1 MLEKETIIFGKDIK
15 KSYESLCVLDVEAI
29 SIQKNKV
36 TALTGPSGAGK
47 STLLHILGTLLK
59 PTSGHIYIGQTEIS
73 QFSEKKLAT
82 FRNQKLGFIFQ
93 FHNLLPEFS
102 AIENIVLPAMIAGKD
117 KSVYTKKANELLAL
131 MNLSNRAHHKPSEM
145 SGGEQQRIAIARAL
159 INDPQL
165 IFADEPTGNL
175 DTKNAFDL
183 HQLFINLSKE
193 LGHTFLIVTHNNE
206 LASMSDKVIKM
217 KDGKIVHV

>member
-59 PTSGHIYIGQTEIS
+59 PTSGHIYIDQTEIS
-73 QFSEKKLAT
+73 LFSEKKLAN

-102 AIENIVLPAMIAGKD
+102 AFENIVLPAMIAGTE
-117 KSVYTKKANELLAL
+117 KSVYTKKANELLTL

-183 HQLFINLSKE
+183 HQLFINLSKV

-206 LASMSDKVIKM
+206 LASMSDKVIQM
-217 KDGKIVHV
+217 KDGKIVHA

>member
-1 MLEKETIIFGKDIK
+1 MLEKDIIIFGKDIK
-15 KSYESLCVLDVEAI
+15 KSYEDLCVLDVEAI
-29 SIQKNKV
+29 SIKKNKV
-36 TALTGPSGAGK
+36 TSLTGPSGAGK

-59 PTSGHIYIGQTEIS
+59 PTSGHIYIEQSEVS
-73 QFSEKKLAT
+73 SLSEKELSF

-102 AIENIVLPAMIAGKD
+102 AFENIVLPAMISGTQKD
-117 KSVYTKKANELLAL
+117 IYTKRAHELLAL
-131 MNLSNRAHHKPSEM
+131 MNLSGRATHKPSEL

-175 DTKNAFDL
+175 DTKNALDL
-183 HQLFINLSKE
+183 HQLFIKLSQE

-206 LASMSDKVIKM
+206 LATMSDIIIKM
-217 KDGKIVHV
+217 KDGKLVN

>member
-1 MLEKETIIFGKDIK
+1 MLEKDIIIFGKDIK
-15 KSYESLCVLDVEAI
+15 KSYEDLCVLDVEAI
-29 SIQKNKV
+29 SIKKNKV
-36 TALTGPSGAGK
+36 TSLTGPSGAGK

-59 PTSGHIYIGQTEIS
+59 PTSGHIYIEQSEVS
-73 QFSEKKLAT
+73 SLSEKELSF

-102 AIENIVLPAMIAGKD
+102 AFENIVLPAMIAGTQKD
-117 KSVYTKKANELLAL
+117 IYTKRAHELLAL
-131 MNLSNRAHHKPSEM
+131 MNLSGRATHKPSEL

-175 DTKNAFDL
+175 DTKNALDL
-183 HQLFINLSKE
+183 HQLFIKLSQE

-206 LASMSDKVIKM
+206 LATMSDIIIKM
-217 KDGKIVHV
+217 KDGKLVN